1 MKYSKIVL
9 IGMMGSGKSSI
20 SQILAE
26 KINFTSIE
34 LDKLFEEQEKI
45 SINDFFKTYGEKDF
59 RKKETKI
66 LIDSLQNENIVLS
79 TGGGIILKESNRKL
93 LFKDNILTI
102 FLEANSETIY
112 ERIKNDTSR
121 PLLQVPNP
129 QKEIEEILKK
139 REEYYNLA
147 KIKINTD
154 NKTIE
159 EIIEE
164 ILKWIK

>member
-1 MKYSKIVL
+1 MKYNKIVL

-20 SQILAE
+20 SKILAK

-34 LDKLFEEQEKI
+34 LDKLFEEQENI
-45 SINDFFKTYGEKDF
+45 SINDFFKKYGEKDF
-59 RKKETKI
+59 REKEAKI
-66 LIDSLQNENIVLS
+66 LIDSLQNKDIVLS

-102 FLEANSETIY
+102 FLEASSEIIY
-112 ERIKNDTSR
+112 ERIKNDSSR

-129 QKEIEEILKK
+129 KKEIEEILKK
-139 REEYYNLA
+139 REKYYNLA